1 MLIQETT
8 QINIQLKDGTLVL
21 LRPVL
26 PEDRQRLQHGLLLMS
41 AESRHRRFF
50 SSMSALSEEQLD
62 YFTVVDQE
70 NHVAWIALDPSA
82 PGLPGL
88 GIARFIRY
96 PDQPRMAEVAFAVI
110 DAFQARGLG
119 SVLLATLYLVA
130 QARGIET
137 LRAVVLVDNGTVA
150 AWLRR
155 LGASGKQ
162 GSDGVMELDLPVHRD
177 RSRLPQNP
185 TGKRFEKLL
194 NQLSEGAKSPGANS
208 GLPEP
213 NAPATATARSD
224 FATGT
229 LAPAAW

>member
-1 MLIQETT
+1 MLAQEMTRL
-8 QINIQLKDGTLVL
+8 NIQLRDGAPVL

-41 AESRHRRFF
+41 AESRYRRFF
-50 SSMSALSEEQLD
+50 SPMPAFSEEQLR
-62 YFTVVDQE
+62 YFTEVDQE

-96 PDQPRMAEVAFAVI
+96 PDEPTMAEVAFAVI

-119 SVLLATLYLVA
+119 SALLATLYLVA

-155 LGASGKQ
+155 LGALGKPC
-162 GSDGVMELDLPVHRD
+162 SDGVVELDLPVHRD
-177 RSRLPQNP
+177 LARLPQSP
-185 TGKRFEKLL
+185 AGKQFEKLL
-194 NQLSEGAKSPGANS
+194 KQLSEGLCHP
-208 GLPEP
+208 
-213 NAPATATARSD
+213 
-224 FATGT
+224 
-229 LAPAAW
+229 